1 MDKKDLKD
9 FVTKADINGMEYHIA
24 AIRAEMHDYVTRD
37 DLRKELHLTELSL
50 SKDLNNRINDT
61 YWKLIPIVIGGM
73 ALVNGI
79 FYVAYSIR

>member
-1 MDKKDLKD
+1 MEKDYVTKKYLNEALKD
-9 FVTKADINGMEYHIA
+9 FVTK
-24 AIRAEMHDYVTRD
+24 D
-37 DLRKELHLTELSL
+37 DLRRELHLTELSL

-61 YWKLIPIVIGGM
+61 YWKLIPIVIGSM